1 MTAKIIDGNAV
12 ARSIRDECRQR
23 VQRIVAQSGVPPG
36 LAVILVGSDP
46 ASRIYV
52 KNKIRACI
60 DVGIRS
66 FRFDYP
72 ADVKQ
77 DEVVAKIAELNE
89 DPAVHGILVQLPLP
103 ASFDMARILRTI
115 SADKD
120 VDGFHLYNV
129 GGLVVGGTVFP
140 PCTPYGVLK
149 LLQHE
154 NISLEGKNVVVV
166 GASNIVG
173 KPMALMLMQHE
184 ATVCICHAKTRDLA
198 QFTLLADVL
207 VVAAGYPNLI
217 LPQMVRTG
225 AVVIDVGINRLADG
239 RLVGDVDFAGVAAK
253 ASYITPVPGGVG
265 PMTVSMLL
273 INTVTS
279 CERWLRHLSIPV
291 AKEGSPRQPPAANG
305 TGPRIA
311 DLRRPPSQSG
321 NNAWPPTSSQSIRVR
336 PRPGPFFL
344 APTPRSRPSRNR
356 NSRSTFRPMARSSM
370 SPTICGP
377 RPWQPAATR
386 FTRQAPRPAI
396 SLPSA
401 SPISVRRHYCGTAPA
416 GGPSTAPS
424 SGRTGA
430 PPICARGSNRPA
442 MRPR

>member
-1 MTAKIIDGNAV
+1 MTAKIIDGNAI
-12 ARSIRDECRQR
+12 ARKIRDECRLR
-23 VQRIVAQSGVPPG
+23 VQRIVAQSGAAPG

-52 KNKIRACI
+52 KNKIRACA
-60 DVGIRS
+60 DAGIRS

-77 DEVVAKIAELNE
+77 DEVVGKIAELND

-103 ASFDMARILRTI
+103 ASFDMTRILRTI

-140 PCTPYGVLK
+140 PCTPFGVLK
-149 LLQHE
+149 LLEHE
-154 NISLEGKNVVVV
+154 NISPEGKNVVVV

-239 RLVGDVDFAGVAAK
+239 RLVGDVDFAGVAPK

-273 INTVTS
+273 INTINS
-279 CERWLRHLSIPV
+279 CERWLRHMSIPV
-291 AKEGSPRQPPAANG
+291 AKERLASRAAGS
-305 TGPRIA
+305 
-311 DLRRPPSQSG
+311 
-321 NNAWPPTSSQSIRVR
+321 
-336 PRPGPFFL
+336 
-344 APTPRSRPSRNR
+344 
-356 NSRSTFRPMARSSM
+356 
-370 SPTICGP
+370 
-377 RPWQPAATR
+377 
-386 FTRQAPRPAI
+386 
-396 SLPSA
+396 
-401 SPISVRRHYCGTAPA
+401 
-416 GGPSTAPS
+416 
-424 SGRTGA
+424 
-430 PPICARGSNRPA
+430 
-442 MRPR
+442 